1 MYSGYVE
8 SSWQGILNNI
18 FKETLINS
26 LIEKQLINSLKI
38 EKNQQNFQF
47 QFYAFA
53 ALQQLFIGF
62 SVFRR
67 ITPLNWT

>member
-1 MYSGYVE
+1 MFSLKD
-8 SSWQGILNNI
+8 S
-18 FKETLINS
+18 LINS
-26 LIEKQLINSLKI
+26 LIEKQLINWLKI

-47 QFYAFA
+47 QFYVFA

>member
-1 MYSGYVE
+1 MD
-8 SSWQGILNNI
+8 
-18 FKETLINS
+18 TLINS
-26 LIEKQLINSLKI
+26 LSEKQLINWLKI

-47 QFYAFA
+47 QFYVFA